1 MKRHTS
7 AAEEKNIAG
16 KEKKEEKVKDAAKGT
31 RKELERNQKGTRKE
45 LERNQKRRSI
55 MHYSTSSHSLKHNF
69 KAGDVILK

>member
-31 RKELERNQKGTRKE
+31 RKELERNQK
-45 LERNQKRRSI
+45 RRSI